1 MFRCLN
7 ASFLAAITPA
17 NAGAG
22 GAELSLIG
30 VVLVLLAFAGLICL
44 VRLLGSQARQL
55 RALET
60 LAAERRNADATFV
73 ALSRTQFS
81 TEQGQ
86 HDSEMVDEKKL
97 QQARALLADA
107 VVTLQRLKQQ

>member
-1 MFRCLN
+1 MIRCLN
-7 ASFLAAITPA
+7 ANLLAASTPA
-17 NAGAG
+17 HAGAG
-22 GAELSLIG
+22 AGELALIG
-30 VVLVLLAFAGLICL
+30 VVLVLLAFAGLICF

-55 RALET
+55 HALET
-60 LAAERRNADATFV
+60 LAAERRNADAAFV
-73 ALSRTQFS
+73 ELSRAQFS

-86 HDSEMVDEKKL
+86 RESGIVDEREL

>member
-17 NAGAG
+17 SAGAG
-22 GAELSLIG
+22 GTELSLIG
-30 VVLVLLAFAGLICL
+30 AMLVLLAFAGLICL

-60 LAAERRNADATFV
+60 LAADRRNADA
-73 ALSRTQFS
+73 AIAEMSRNQFS
-81 TEQGQ
+81 AEQGQ
-86 HDSEMVDEKKL
+86 RDSEMVDEKKL

>member
-1 MFRCLN
+1 MSGCLN
-7 ASFLAAITPA
+7 FPLLAALAPTPA
-17 NAGAG
+17 GAA

-30 VVLVLLAFAGLICL
+30 GVLVALAVAGLVCL
-44 VRLLGSQARQL
+44 VRLLGAQTRQL
-55 RALET
+55 HALEK
-60 LAAERRNADATFV
+60 LAAERRSADATF
-73 ALSRTQFS
+73 AELSRSQFS

-86 HDSEMVDEKKL
+86 RDSEVVDEKKL